1 MYKYNAK
8 VVRWIDGDTV
18 IVDIDLG
25 FYVTVQQKVRLLR
38 INAPELHGDIP
49 YQVRRAKHARAVAK
63 KFCPHG
69 SQVTLITQKENKDVY
84 SRYLAE
90 VIYKKTNL
98 SDYLISKGVA
108 KPF

>member
-1 MYKYNAK
+1 MYEYKAK
-8 VVRWIDGDTV
+8 VARWIDGDTV

-25 FYVTVQQKVRLLR
+25 FYVTVQQKIRLLR

-63 KFCPHG
+63 KACPTSGGFCPEG
-69 SQVTLITQKENKDVY
+69 EWVTIVTQKENKDVY

-90 VIYKKTNL
+90 VVYKGTNL
-98 SDYLISKGVA
+98 S
-108 KPF
+108 